1 MVANLCEYD
10 WGCRSFLSS
19 FIPEG
24 ETKPKFYGRFNIGVQ
39 SINLPDVALTSGG
52 DKDKFF
58 KILDD
63 RMENLI
69 KPACDFRYEKLKD
82 TKASCNPLM
91 WQYGVFARLNPDDNI
106 YDILDKVGCTVSVGY
121 NGIYE
126 VCKYMTGE
134 SHTQPKGFE
143 FAEKVMKF
151 MDNKTKEWKRQ
162 NGRGYSIYQLPQ
174 EESTDWYV
182 NKLKKKWGIV
192 KDITDKGFIT
202 NSTHVDVRENIDAFT
217 KLSVEGAL
225 QKYTLGGT
233 CAYIESGDMTN
244 NIEAL
249 YEVIKHIYNTNI
261 HAEINN
267 QDCCECFNCGYEGKM
282 DYDNKTLEFVCP
294 SCGNKDLN
302 KMSIVVRIC
311 GYLSNKGSYVAGRMR
326 DVINRVRHI

>member
-1 MVANLCEYD
+1 
-10 WGCRSFLSS
+10 
-19 FIPEG
+19 
-24 ETKPKFYGRFNIGVQ
+24 
-39 SINLPDVALTSGG
+39 
-52 DKDKFF
+52 
-58 KILDD
+58 
-63 RMENLI
+63 MENLI